1 MEAVHNCLHIGKK
14 LDTCVFATSE
24 KYGEFGREGAA
35 EWLKRIAL
43 SNEFGLFVLIV
54 IAVLVFSGLASG
66 FLSNF
71 NLYLLGR
78 IIAVNAMIGFSM
90 MVVLVT
96 GGLNL
101 AVGAIGVCV
110 AMTCGWLIEDIG
122 LPWYVAMALAIGV
135 GAGLGAIN
143 GLGVVW
149 SGIHSFIITL
159 ATMSIFFGGMIFLT
173 RAESF
178 REMPD
183 ILTDFSRLRFFG
195 VVSAMLIPT
204 GIVAV
209 LLSVLYRLTRTG
221 KEMLAAGAQPA
232 AAEQSGLRV
241 KRLFVL
247 CHALSGAVAGC
258 AGLMLL
264 ARNGAAIPAMAGNLG
279 QDWLLIAFLG
289 PVLGGAALL
298 GGHVSVLG
306 AFLGATLVSIL
317 SNGLLLIQVGEFW
330 VQACLGL
337 MLLLAVVLDKFR
349 RMFVK
354 T

>member
-1 MEAVHNCLHIGKK
+1 M
-14 LDTCVFATSE
+14 
-24 KYGEFGREGAA
+24 
-35 EWLKRIAL
+35 
-43 SNEFGLFVLIV
+43 IV
-54 IAVLVFSGLASG
+54 IAVLVFASLASG

-122 LPWYVAMALAIGV
+122 LPWYLAMLLAIGV

-143 GLGVVW
+143 GFGVVW
-149 SGIHSFIITL
+149 SGLHSFIVTL

-178 REMPD
+178 REMPE
-183 ILTDFSRLRFFG
+183 LFTEFSRLKFFG
-195 VVSAMLIPT
+195 ILSAMLIPT
-204 GIVAV
+204 VIVAV
-209 LLSVLYRLTRTG
+209 LLGALYHFTRIG
-221 KEMLAAGAQPA
+221 KEMLAAGAQAA

-241 KRLFVL
+241 SRLFVM

-289 PVLGGAALL
+289 PVLGGTLLL
-298 GGHVSVLG
+298 GGQVSVLG
-306 AFLGATLVSIL
+306 AVLGAALVSIL
-317 SNGLLLIQVGEFW
+317 SNGLLLVQVGEFW

-349 RMFVK
+349 RSFVQ

>member
-1 MEAVHNCLHIGKK
+1 M
-14 LDTCVFATSE
+14 FATSE
-24 KYGEFGREGAA
+24 KYREFGREGATD
-35 EWLKRIAL
+35 WLKRIAL
-43 SNEFGLFVLIV
+43 SNEFGLFALIV
-54 IAVLVFSGLASG
+54 VAVLVFSSLASG

-78 IIAVNAMIGFSM
+78 IIAVNTMIGFSM

-122 LPWYVAMALAIGV
+122 LPWYIAIALAIVV

-143 GLGVVW
+143 GLLVVW
-149 SGIHSFIITL
+149 SGLHSFIITL

-178 REMPD
+178 REMPGVF
-183 ILTDFSRLRFFG
+183 TDFSRLKFFG
-195 VVSAMLIPT
+195 SVSAMLIPT
-204 GIVAV
+204 CIVAV
-209 LLSVLYRLTRTG
+209 LLGILYRLTRTG

-241 KRLFVL
+241 KKLFVL
-247 CHALSGAVAGC
+247 CHVLSGAVAGC

-289 PVLGGAALL
+289 PVLGGAVLL
-298 GGHVSVLG
+298 GGYVSVLG
-306 AFLGATLVSIL
+306 AFLGATLVSVL

-337 MLLLAVVLDKFR
+337 MLLLAVVLDKVR
-349 RMFVK
+349 RLFVEN
-354 T
+354 